1 VARSLAR
8 RVLLWP
14 LALLLFLGATTL
26 LIRRIQYQLNVMDV
40 EEYEPVSTLKVPQ
53 HLLTRARYPFIDVHS
68 HQWFMPIQDLDKLVS
83 EMDALNMGVMVN
95 LSGFRGTLL
104 EWSLNNVKKHQARRF
119 LVFINLDFEK
129 VDSPGWPQEALAQLT
144 QGAQQGAAGLKVF
157 KGLGLTDRDKSGKRI
172 AVDDPR
178 LDAIWAK
185 CGELGLPVLI
195 HSGEPSPFWQP
206 KDRRNERWLELK
218 QEPDRYRP
226 ADRYPP
232 FESIMA
238 EQHRVFR
245 KHPKTRFINA
255 HLGWMGNDL
264 ARLGTLL
271 DELPNVYTE
280 IGAVLAE
287 LGRQPRFAREW
298 LIRYQDRVLFGKD
311 IYSPVEYHT
320 YFRVLET
327 ADEYFDY
334 YRKRHA
340 HWKIYGLDLPDAVLR
355 KIYYRNALG
364 LFPQIDRSLFPSDDA
379 AATPTPAAAP
389 SAAAPSASPAAPSA
403 SPAVP
408 SASPAAPSASP
419 AAPAAPAGK

>member
-1 VARSLAR
+1 MARLLSR
-8 RVLLWP
+8 RFLLWP
-14 LALLLFLGATTL
+14 LGLLLFLGATTL
-26 LIRRIQYQLNVMDV
+26 LIRRIQYQLNVMDI

-53 HLLTRARYPFIDVHS
+53 HPLTRARYPFVDVHS

-172 AVDDPR
+172 PVDDPR
-178 LDAIWAK
+178 LDAIWEK

-195 HSGEPSPFWQP
+195 HSGEPSPFWLP

-232 FESIMA
+232 FETIMA

-245 KHPKTRFINA
+245 KHKKTRFINA

-298 LIRYQDRVLFGKD
+298 LTRYQDRVLFGKD

-320 YFRVLET
+320 YFRTLET

-355 KIYYRNALG
+355 KIYYKNALA
-364 LFPQIDRSLFPSDDA
+364 LFPQLDRSLFPTDDA
-379 AATPTPAAAP
+379 AVPPAP
-389 SAAAPSASPAAPSA
+389 SAPTE
-403 SPAVP
+403 AV
-408 SASPAAPSASP
+408 P
-419 AAPAAPAGK
+419 AAPAAPAMPVPAATGPMQK